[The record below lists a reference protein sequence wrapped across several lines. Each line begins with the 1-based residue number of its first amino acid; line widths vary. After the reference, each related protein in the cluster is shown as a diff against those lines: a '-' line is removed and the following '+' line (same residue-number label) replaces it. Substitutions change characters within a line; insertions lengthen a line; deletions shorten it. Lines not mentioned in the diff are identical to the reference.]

1 MFWSVRKVGGSIV
14 GGEAT
19 HNGTDYGNGGKP
31 IIVKAFRRTNEH
43 RAQTTM
49 VVKIPGGKHW
59 AANHEPWASHGG
71 EYIVL
76 NVLEIRSESDEHIN
90 VKAETL
96 IDFPLR

>member
-1 MFWSVRKVGGSIV
+1 MFWSIRKVNGKIV

-31 IIVKAFRRTNEH
+31 IIVKAFRRANEYH
-43 RAQTTM
+43 GHTTM
-49 VVKIPGGKHW
+49 AVKVPGGKHW

-76 NVLEIRSESDEHIN
+76 DVLEIRSESNEHLN
-90 VKAETL
+90 VKAEPLVT
-96 IDFPLR
+96 FPLR